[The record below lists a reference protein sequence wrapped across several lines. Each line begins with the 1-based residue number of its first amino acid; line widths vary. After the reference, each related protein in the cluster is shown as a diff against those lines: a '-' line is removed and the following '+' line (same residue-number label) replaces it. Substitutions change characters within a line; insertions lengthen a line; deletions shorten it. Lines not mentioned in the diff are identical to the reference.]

1 MLRIEATRET
11 DDDRTIALTGTIG
24 GEYLPELEDA
34 MQRAAGD
41 RHRLSFDLSQ
51 VRLVDREAVRFLAS
65 AVERHVRLV
74 GCPAY
79 LREWVR
85 SESRARQAGSVPNQ
99 RQAGS
104 VRNQRQAGSLS
115 YCEHEDNS

>member
-24 GEYLPELEDA
+24 GEHLPELEDVVE
-34 MQRAAGD
+34 RAAGD
-41 RHRLSFDLSQ
+41 RRRLSFDLSQ
-51 VRLVDREAVRFLAS
+51 VRLADREAVRFLTW

-79 LREWVR
+79 LREWLR
-85 SESRARQAGSVPNQ
+85 SEAKG
-99 RQAGS
+99 
-104 VRNQRQAGSLS
+104 RQAGSLS
-115 YCEHEDNS
+115 SCEHKDNS